1 MTPDLSDTIAR
12 LDVDDLAVLADV
24 LPGLKWGG
32 SDTAAALL
40 ALVVE
45 AQEAHEQGSP
55 ISRPGA

>member
-12 LDVDDLAVLADV
+12 LDADDLSVLADV

-40 ALVVE
+40 TLVVE
-45 AQEAHEQGSP
+45 AQEARETGSP
-55 ISRPGA
+55 T